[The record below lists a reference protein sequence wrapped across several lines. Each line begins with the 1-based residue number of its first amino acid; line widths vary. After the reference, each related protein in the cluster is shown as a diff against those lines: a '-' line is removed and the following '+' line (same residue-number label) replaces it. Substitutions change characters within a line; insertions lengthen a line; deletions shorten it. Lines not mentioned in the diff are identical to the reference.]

1 MTTSTEA
8 KKVAPLNQPLTN
20 LASGADAASINT
32 PGVASPGKPKQ
43 PNASAAAAGV
53 NEQAQQKPP
62 APCPQCVT
70 VSFFF
75 DGTGNNLD
83 ADTPTGEHSNVARLY
98 RSHYADDDIKHIYRR
113 YIPGIG
119 TYFRDIGDPGG
130 KTTGNGMGALGQAR
144 LDWAFK
150 ELANLLIK
158 AEARANNPSNK
169 IVKLRIA
176 IFGFSRG
183 AALARAFARDLQKS
197 CTGTRGSFKVRAGAL
212 GTSGKMVKGG
222 YPIEVYFMGV
232 FDTVA
237 SVGLPMST
245 NNAPV
250 NRRHGASWRSAL
262 AFPFGGTQAD
272 ADLKTLAFGEPG
284 ADPSPGPA
292 DGHGAWGDG
301 LRIADV
307 VTQCM
312 HMASGHEM
320 RNSFPLDSALD
331 GNAYPSGTSEMVLPG
346 VHSDVGGGYRE
357 GEGGKS
363 SVLAAVPLRMMLE
376 RAVAAGVPMRSLA
389 EMASQDELADFAL
402 DEQGRKRYDGLVPLF
417 NSYMALIPQKMPLGK
432 TVLAHMKQYWRY
444 RFSAAVRRSAG
455 TNATQEQK
463 RIQQNEAAFAK
474 DRAGLSAAAKQKAG
488 DYYRVQAQR
497 ADAESALSAAQSS
510 SAYGNQADMWRGMV
524 NDLKKKE
531 EAAHDAWR
539 RAQARVDG
547 AANDGDLLDN
557 IKDYDAWLLEDGKS
571 LYEWHKAEP
580 SKRMRPH
587 YQAIVE
593 AYTEVVVN
601 GRVLAESSELYQ
613 FFSVYVHDSLSGF
626 ALDNTRTTDPRVLYI
641 GDDTKEKYAAVDRDK
656 QPMGVGED
664 NQAAQMA

>member
-8 KKVAPLNQPLTN
+8 KKVAPLDQPREN
-20 LASGADAASINT
+20 LASGADAADWDT
-32 PGVASPGKPKQ
+32 AGVAPPGKPRKGG
-43 PNASAAAAGV
+43 ASAAAAGV
-53 NEQAQQKPP
+53 NEQGQQRPP
-62 APCPQCVT
+62 APCPQCIT

-75 DGTGNNLD
+75 DGTGNNMD

-130 KTTGNGMGALGQAR
+130 KMTGSGMGALGQAR

-150 ELANLLIK
+150 ELANLLIR

-197 CTGTRGSFKVRAGAL
+197 CVGSRGNFKVRGGAL
-212 GTSGKMVKGG
+212 GTSGKVVKGG
-222 YPIEVYFMGV
+222 YPIEVYFMGI

-250 NRRHGASWRSAL
+250 NRRRSFSWRSAL
-262 AFPFGGTQAD
+262 SYPYGGMQSD
-272 ADLKTLAFGEPG
+272 QDLKNLAFGEPG

-301 LRIADV
+301 LRIADL

-331 GNAYPSGTSEMVLPG
+331 GNQYPLGTHEMVLPG

-363 SVLAAVPLRMMLE
+363 SVLAIVPLRIMLE
-376 RAVAAGVPMRSLA
+376 RAVAAGVPMRSLS
-389 EMASQDELADFAL
+389 ELASADELSDFAL
-402 DEQGRKRYDGLVPLF
+402 DDAGRQRYDKLLPLWNAYIAQVPQGL
-417 NSYMALIPQKMPLGK
+417 PLGK
-432 TVLAHMKQYWRY
+432 TVLAHMKLYWRF
-444 RFSAAVRRSAG
+444 RLSAAVRRSAG
-455 TNATQEQK
+455 ANATQEQK
-463 RIQQNEAAFAK
+463 RIQQNESGFAK
-474 DRAGLSAAAKQKAG
+474 DRAALSTAAKDKSR
-488 DYYRVQAQR
+488 DYYRLQAQR

-510 SAYGNQADMWRGMV
+510 PGYANQTDMWRGMV
-524 NDLKKKE
+524 ADLKKKE

-539 RAQARVDG
+539 KAQARVDG
-547 AANDGDLLDN
+547 AANDGDLLEN
-557 IKDYDAWLLEDGKS
+557 MKEFDAWLLEDAQALHK
-571 LYEWHKAEP
+571 WHKDDPA
-580 SKRMRPH
+580 KRMRPH
-587 YQAIVE
+587 YQAIVD
-593 AYTEVVVN
+593 AYTEVVVS
-601 GRVLAESSELYQ
+601 GKPLAESSDLYQ
-613 FFSVYVHDSLSGF
+613 FFSVYVHDSLAGF
-626 ALDNTRTTDPRVLYI
+626 ALDNTRTSDPRVLYI
-641 GDDTKEKYAAVDRDK
+641 GDDNKERYASLERRK
-656 QPMGVGED
+656 QTTGGEM
-664 NQAAQMA
+664 QTA